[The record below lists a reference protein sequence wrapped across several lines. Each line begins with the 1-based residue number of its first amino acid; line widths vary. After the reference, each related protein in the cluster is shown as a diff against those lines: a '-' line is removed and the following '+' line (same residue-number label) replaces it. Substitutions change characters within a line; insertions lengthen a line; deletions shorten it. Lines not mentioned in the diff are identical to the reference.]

1 MGPATQAMQAIIT
14 NQPVGEGV
22 IDAIS
27 KCETEVIDQDLLQ
40 ALGDGF
46 EFLGMN
52 AVMQQSLYLQ
62 TTKQMVVKWY
72 MQEYSSLYSWSREEL
87 LKYFTDMCTII
98 EKILIAV
105 DNGSNDNHKQT
116 LLHGR
121 AVQNRPSTYQN
132 DKVKEQH
139 WNGPP

>member
-14 NQPVGEGV
+14 NQPVGEGM

-27 KCETEVIDQDLLQ
+27 KGETEVIDQDLLQ

-52 AVMQQSLYLQ
+52 AVMQQNLYMQ

-72 MQEYSSLYSWSREEL
+72 MDEHSSLYSCSREEL

-105 DNGSNDNHKQT
+105 DKGGDENHKQA

-121 AVQNRPSTYQN
+121 GVQNRPSTDQN
-132 DKVKEQH
+132 DKVKDQH